1 MNISKALMLSG
12 VNKAIRKQKNGTIM
26 IFGPSGDV
34 EVFYSN
40 ANHYAKKPLSA
51 MKDYSD
57 WIPMAVNL
65 AETVDY
71 RKIDMG
77 YRISE
82 IHDIAICQLVG
93 AEEMVEQIKFMATRL
108 RIMTGAYER
117 LIKQI
122 Q

>member
-1 MNISKALMLSG
+1 MNISKALKLSG

-34 EVFYSN
+34 EVFYTN

-51 MKDYSD
+51 LKDYSD
-57 WIPMAVNL
+57 WIPMTVNL
-65 AETVDY
+65 FESNDY
-71 RKIDMG
+71 NLINMG
-77 YRISE
+77 YRMSE

-108 RIMTGAYER
+108 RMMTGAYER

-122 Q
+122 K